1 MTRRVVLVVFVVCHL
16 VAITLGALPPQD
28 QLSNFP
34 ERTTPSPLGVWGDSV
49 TSGFDTLARALIQ
62 IPKALWWVST
72 PIQPL
77 ARWYRRVTSL
87 GQSWAMFSDPPHV
100 DRYMRTR
107 YYIHPRQGRQWM
119 ATELVMPAHREDR
132 VRLLQSYRDSHQDK
146 AMEIALMGFERRRKD
161 SAIAPGTRP
170 EELPDDL
177 APIGRY
183 FARRF
188 ERGALAGSG
197 DRIVRIEVWRG
208 IAETHNFG
216 EAVDTKKLSHRHEA
230 LEVYYEGPV
239 ERRLNVPPFPP
250 YHGGEVEADIQ
261 WILEYYEEK

>member
-1 MTRRVVLVVFVVCHL
+1 MSRRIALIAFVVWHL
-16 VAITLGALPPQD
+16 VAITLDALPPQD

-34 ERTTPSPLGVWGDSV
+34 ARTTPSPLGVWGDRV
-49 TSGFDTLARALIQ
+49 TFGFDALAQALIQ

-77 ARWYRRVTSL
+77 ATAYRRVTSL
-87 GQSWAMFSDPPHV
+87 GQSWSMFSDPPRV

-107 YYIHPRQGRQWM
+107 YYIQPRQGRLWM
-119 ATELVMPAHREDR
+119 ATELIMPAHPEDH
-132 VRLLQSYRDSHQDK
+132 VRLVQSYRDSYRDK
-146 AMEIALMGFERRRKD
+146 AIEIASIAFLQRRKG

-188 ERGALAGSG
+188 ERRVLADSG

-208 IAETHNFG
+208 VAEGHKFG
-216 EAVDTKKLSHRHEA
+216 EPVDTEKLARRHEI
-230 LEVYYEGPV
+230 LQVYYEGPV

-250 YHGGEVEADIQ
+250 YHAGEFEADIN
-261 WILEYYEEK
+261 WVLEYYEEK